1 MFDDAELKNNFIKL
15 GTSCRSVICCRVSPS
30 QKAEV
35 VKSVSKF
42 TNGAIT
48 LAIGD
53 GANDVAMIQSGI
65 IAFLKSSIYLL
76 EKQKFYNISVLFI
89 SLENVLQQGSGL
101 GSLGTRAY
109 KPQTAPTSP
118 LLSSPS

>member
-1 MFDDAELKNNFIKL
+1 MFDDADLKDDFIKL

-65 IAFLKSSIYLL
+65 IAFL
-76 EKQKFYNISVLFI
+76 
-89 SLENVLQQGSGL
+89 
-101 GSLGTRAY
+101 
-109 KPQTAPTSP
+109 
-118 LLSSPS
+118 